1 MDYLCQNQPP
11 QQSDNHP
18 SQEIPAVDPLEEL
31 RKEMEIYFE
40 RLKQQ
45 REQEALLEA
54 QRKQELREQ
63 ELASQREQELLAQ
76 KQTAQEEEELSLNVL
91 CRQHIEE
98 TRGNN
103 VCDEEK
109 QRMEDFMVEFLEDCE
124 QKMIFRAHKDVD
136 DLIAQT
142 LESKLLFLNAKSH
155 RFDPKKQKENNFV
168 QKQEEVKI
176 ITKPEA
182 KNHTRKFRIDPTL
195 SNFKVSTKHS
205 LYPPSSD
212 FEITP
217 VTPIVET
224 TNSLGM
230 GDTHLDTEKDSNKS
244 SVKDPIPIQSESDD
258 ISDVECDLPVNDEL
272 SPISTTFSNPLFDSN
287 DDFTSSDDK
296 SLSDEDVP
304 IENFKIYSNPL
315 FDDEEII
322 PTKIDP
328 HSFNAEYNLIESLL
342 NRDILIDS
350 SPKFDYLLEE
360 FSDELAHID
369 PIPPG
374 IEKADFDL
382 EEEIRLVENLL
393 YDNSSLRPPEELN
406 LEIVDTIFESLSL
419 SPILVEDSDSL
430 MEEIGL
436 FLASDDSMPSG
447 IEDDDYDSEGDIRF
461 LEELLNNDS
470 LLLPENESS
479 NLDHFN
485 DPSPSRP
492 PPKPPDVE
500 IFFDFKPDMGV
511 VTNKVVGDISEHDV
525 LMPNLLPTQP
535 TLCLVFDLLLPFSS
549 KNEDKVFN
557 PGILIS
563 PLLSHRGEI
572 TSNFYKSPMM
582 TSGGD
587 IPYLDVPFLHF
598 YPP

>member
-54 QRKQELREQ
+54 QREQELREQ

-76 KQTAQEEEELSLNVL
+76 KQTAQEEEELSPNVL
-91 CRQHIEE
+91 FRQLIEE
-98 TRGNN
+98 TCGNN
-103 VCDEEK
+103 VCEEEK

-124 QKMIFRAHKDVD
+124 QKMIYRAHKDVD

-155 RFDPKKQKENNFV
+155 RFDPKKQKENNIV
-168 QKQEEVKI
+168 QEQEEVKI
-176 ITKPEA
+176 ITEPEA
-182 KNHTRKFRIDPTL
+182 KNRTRKFRIDPTL

-224 TNSLGM
+224 TNSLSM
-230 GDTHLDTEKDSNKS
+230 GDTHLDTEKDSNES

-258 ISDVECDLPVNDEL
+258 ISDVECDLPVNDEP

-287 DDFTSSDDK
+287 DEFTSSDDE
-296 SLSDEDVP
+296 SLSNED
-304 IENFKIYSNPL
+304 
-315 FDDEEII
+315 
-322 PTKIDP
+322 
-328 HSFNAEYNLIESLL
+328 
-342 NRDILIDS
+342 
-350 SPKFDYLLEE
+350 E

-374 IEKADFDL
+374 IEKVDFDL
-382 EEEIRLVENLL
+382 EEEIRFAENLS
-393 YDNSSLRPPEELN
+393 YDNSSPRPPEELN
-406 LEIVDTIFESLSL
+406 LEIANTILEYL
-419 SPILVEDSDSL
+419 SPPPVLVKDSDSL
-430 MEEIGL
+430 LEEIDL
-436 FLASDDSMPSG
+436 FLVSDNSMPPG
-447 IEDDDYDSEGDIRF
+447 IENDDYDSEGDIRF

-470 LLLPENESS
+470 PPLPENESS

-485 DPSPSRP
+485 DPSSPRP
-492 PPKPPDVE
+492 PPEPPDVE
-500 IFFDFKPDMGV
+500 ICLNLEPDAAVINDFDELYENKCFDPGGGEIIFPQLFFPKMLKMTIPSRLSFRLF
-511 VTNKVVGDISEHDV
+511 SRSS
-525 LMPNLLPTQP
+525 P
-535 TLCLVFDLLLPFSS
+535 TLQILFYFSP
-549 KNEDKVFN
+549 
-557 PGILIS
+557 PGVK
-563 PLLSHRGEI
+563 
-572 TSNFYKSPMM
+572 T
-582 TSGGD
+582 
-587 IPYLDVPFLHF
+587 PFLIPASSLRDSGISSGWNFHVL
-598 YPP
+598 